1 MKQSCGLL
9 ILVLLMLAGCKPF
22 GHGVTQTLFHK
33 DIYLNI
39 PASDFKETNR
49 RSLRTLPHTWVSIKR
64 ISAVLTDGTVIPCR
78 DFQPTPFEMVQD
90 ESRAVL
96 LGSLELPVPDV
107 AEVTVVVGKSGQCS
121 GADDT
126 SLRPC
131 TFEMEPSG
139 KIDAST
145 ATPLDE
151 TSLTYRLPSRERG
164 STRLVLHLKANRD
177 ATFPKATIPVTFT
190 CTGQLPI
197 ALDVIETPWLSI
209 LPVAGVT
216 PDRLP
221 LGLSCPLEVLKTST
235 ACKGIVDPDSMA
247 LSPIVMFDLK
257 APSRVAI
264 GGTVVRLDID
274 KKTFQLRVSDTT
286 DGKAYGTLFFRAGDL
301 TSYAF
306 PGGQSPATVP
316 ATFDD
321 IGIGRKIWISVL
333 DHFDP
338 DDRLEALDI
347 RILDRNAPQR

>member
-9 ILVLLMLAGCKPF
+9 IPVLLMLAGCKPF

-139 KIDAST
+139 KIEAST
-145 ATPLDE
+145 ATPSDE

-216 PDRLP
+216 PERLP

-257 APSRVAI
+257 APSRIAI

-301 TSYAF
+301 TSYAYS
-306 PGGQSPATVP
+306 GGQSPATVP

-347 RILDRNAPQR
+347 RIVDRNAPQR